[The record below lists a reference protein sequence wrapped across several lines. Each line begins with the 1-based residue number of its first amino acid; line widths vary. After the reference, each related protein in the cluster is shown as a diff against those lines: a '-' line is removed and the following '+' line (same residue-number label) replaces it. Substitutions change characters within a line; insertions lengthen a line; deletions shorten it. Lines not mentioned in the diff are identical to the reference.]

1 MNELSHRKNDH
12 ILRFH
17 LLLGDMIDDD
27 SRRQM
32 TRAIA
37 YIEREQKSRIF
48 FAIHKKHFL
57 MNSILSPNL
66 YNGKKFLE
74 NKNPQN

>member
-37 YIEREQKSRIF
+37 YIEREQKSRNFLPFIEIIF
-48 FAIHKKHFL
+48 F

>member
-37 YIEREQKSRIF
+37 YIERESKNRVIF
-48 FAIHKKHFL
+48 LPFIEIIFNEF
-57 MNSILSPNL
+57 NS
-66 YNGKKFLE
+66 
-74 NKNPQN
+74 